1 MPARDRIYY
10 GINMRHSCHV
20 YQGHCEQRG
29 WLHNSVERMEQG
41 SNRQIEWENWTE
53 DPKNKHFVVHV
64 APEFPDVASKVEPSP
79 SSVICERAVAPTLL
93 GLELANHTYE
103 AGLSFDKVDELT
115 HPPAVREYYSFQG
128 ESLHSTSRE
137 GVQGGYKV
145 SKISCI
151 LTCLTASLEVCCGRL
166 CFRSV
171 NERSS
176 GFDLIDSHVD

>member
-1 MPARDRIYY
+1 MGELVGA
-10 GINMRHSCHV
+10 
-20 YQGHCEQRG
+20 
-29 WLHNSVERMEQG
+29 W
-41 SNRQIEWENWTE
+41 
-53 DPKNKHFVVHV
+53 KNKHFVVHV

-79 SSVICERAVAPTLL
+79 SSVICERAVALTLL

-151 LTCLTASLEVCCGRL
+151 LTCLSTASLKVCCGCLR
-166 CFRSV
+166 FRPGHEKLSLKG
-171 NERSS
+171 SQAS
-176 GFDLIDSHVD
+176 I